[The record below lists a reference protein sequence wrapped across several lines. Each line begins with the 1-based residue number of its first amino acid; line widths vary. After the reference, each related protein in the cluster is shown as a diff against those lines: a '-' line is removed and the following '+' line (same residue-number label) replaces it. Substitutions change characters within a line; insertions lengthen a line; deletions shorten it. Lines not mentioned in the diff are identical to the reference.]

1 VAAELPP
8 IPPPPPI
15 GRVQIV
21 DDEGRATPEFAQWLA
36 KLMHYLGHL
45 TPPPPPVDPLNP
57 RSILTLAEWLRVN
70 VP

>member
-1 VAAELPP
+1 MADELPP
-8 IPPPPPI
+8 MPPVPPV

-21 DDEGRATPEFAQWLA
+21 DEEGRATPEFAAWLA

-45 TPPPPPVDPLNP
+45 TPEQPPPVPPLT
-57 RSILTLAEWLRVN
+57 RSTNSLADWLWKV